1 MARLDATTNKQ
12 GALKFMGRLIEDLAS
27 ATSGGGKNITRENN
41 NDKDAKLDQR
51 YTNRQSV
58 RLSANQEGVF
68 QQFSNL
74 IVAGNLTQA
83 YNLDLQTTQGLIKFG
98 SLSKPSVGANY
109 GNVAEGVFAA
119 ALAARFTGGRTKR
132 DTTAYDVYNILSQIN
147 PSPIPGKKSSKAVI
161 QTSAPNAVGGVGNDT
176 IITEI
181 TLAQVNMEFLR
192 NPSNREALLDYVIA
206 ALTYANRESV
216 RQWVRT
222 IYTNGRR
229 DTVKIIADGVSN
241 ERTTKID
248 VKVSITNKEQGQLK
262 GVNINASVKADDVKQ
277 FGQVSGEDFS
287 SVSRFFTTAIGDGL
301 VGESAAFETES
312 KGPAKMRKIYKAADI
327 IIDNNLNNDV
337 TSKDMALKIGTG
349 ISRFAT
355 QDNAGV
361 VDPSGDTVELIN
373 LSKGEATIY
382 NFQNVAQKLSEYKLK
397 SEYKTSGAN
406 DLPTITIRE
415 SVSNKVV
422 VYFRSR
428 VENKIDK
435 NGVPYLYYRN
445 YIEKGQFLTELIG
458 QSALNNN
465 VTSS

>member
-27 ATSGGGKNITRENN
+27 ATSGGGKNISRENN

-51 YTNRQSV
+51 YSRRQSV

-132 DTTAYDVYNILSQIN
+132 DTTAYDVYNIMSQIN

-161 QTSAPNAVGGVGNDT
+161 QTSAPNAVAGVGNDT

-181 TLAQVNMEFLR
+181 TLAQVNMDFLR
-192 NPSNREALLDYVIA
+192 NPNNREALLDYVIA

-301 VGESAAFETES
+301 VSESAAFETES

-465 VTSS
+465 VTTS

>member
-27 ATSGGGKNITRENN
+27 ATSGGGKNISRENN

-51 YTNRQSV
+51 YSRRQSV

-132 DTTAYDVYNILSQIN
+132 DTTAYDVYNILSQIS

-181 TLAQVNMEFLR
+181 TLAQVNMDFLR
-192 NPSNREALLDYVIA
+192 NPNNREALLDYVIA

-382 NFQNVAQKLSEYKLK
+382 NFQNVAQKLSEFRLK
-397 SEYKTSGAN
+397 SEYKTGGKN
-406 DLPTITIRE
+406 DLPTIVIRE
-415 SVSNKVV
+415 SESNKIVV
-422 VYFRSR
+422 QFRSR
-428 VENKIDK
+428 VENKTDK

>member
-12 GALKFMGRLIEDLAS
+12 GALKFMGRLFEDLAS

-41 NDKDAKLDQR
+41 KDKDEKLDQR
-51 YTNRQSV
+51 YSKKESV
-58 RLSANQEGVF
+58 RLSGNQEGVF
-68 QQFSNL
+68 QQFNNL
-74 IVAGNLTQA
+74 ITAGNLSQA
-83 YNLDLQTTQGLIKFG
+83 YNLDLRTTQGLIKFG

-132 DTTAYDVYNILSQIN
+132 DSTAYDVYSILSRLS
-147 PSPIPGKKSSKAVI
+147 PSPIPGKKSSRAVL
-161 QTSAPNAVGGVGNDT
+161 QTSAPNAVAGVGSDT

-181 TLAQVNMEFLR
+181 TLAKVNMDFLI
-192 NPSNREALLDYVIA
+192 NPNNREALLDYVIA

-229 DTVKIIADGVSN
+229 DTVKIMADGVSN

-287 SVSRFFTTAIGDGL
+287 TVSRFFTTAIGDGL

-312 KGPAKMRKIYKAADI
+312 KGPAKMRKIYKAADT
-327 IIDNNLNNDV
+327 IIDNNLNNDL
-337 TSKDMALKIGTG
+337 TAKDMAFKIGTG
-349 ISRFAT
+349 ISSFAT

-382 NFQNVAQKLSEYKLK
+382 NFQNVAQKLSEFRLK
-397 SEYKTSGAN
+397 SEYKTGGKN
-406 DLPTITIRE
+406 DLPTIVIRE
-415 SVSNKVV
+415 SESNKIVV
-422 VYFRSR
+422 QFRSK

>member
-1 MARLDATTNKQ
+1 MARLDTTTNKQ
-12 GALKFMGRLIEDLAS
+12 GALKFMGRLFEDLAS
-27 ATSGGGKNITRENN
+27 ATSGGKNILRENN
-41 NDKDAKLDQR
+41 IDKDSKLDQR
-51 YTNRQSV
+51 YSKKESV
-58 RLSANQEGVF
+58 RLSGNQEGVF
-68 QQFSNL
+68 QQFNNL
-74 IVAGNLTQA
+74 IVAGNLSQA

-132 DTTAYDVYNILSQIN
+132 DTTAFDVYNILNQIN

-161 QTSAPNAVGGVGNDT
+161 QTSAPNAIAGVGNDT

-192 NPSNREALLDYVIA
+192 NPNNREALLDYVIA
-206 ALTYANRESV
+206 ALAYANRDSV

-229 DTVKIIADGVSN
+229 DTVKIMADGLTN

-262 GVNINASVKADDVKQ
+262 GVNINASVKANDVKQ

-287 SVSRFFTTAIGDGL
+287 TVSRFFTTAIGDGL
-301 VGESAAFETES
+301 VGESGTFEKETQ
-312 KGPAKMRKIYKAADI
+312 GPAKMRKIYKAADV
-327 IIDNNLNNDV
+327 IIDNNLSLDP
-337 TSKDMALKIGTG
+337 KGMATKIGTG

-382 NFQNVAQKLSEYKLK
+382 NFKNVAQKLSEFRLK
-397 SEYKTSGAN
+397 SEYKTGGEN
-406 DLPTITIRE
+406 DLPTIVIRE
-415 SVSNKVV
+415 SESNKVV
-422 VYFRSR
+422 VQFRSR
-428 VENKIDK
+428 VENKVNK

-458 QSALNNN
+458 QSALDNN

>member
-1 MARLDATTNKQ
+1 MARLDTTTNKQ
-12 GALKFMGRLIEDLAS
+12 GALKFMGRLFEDLAS
-27 ATSGGGKNITRENN
+27 ATSGGGKNISRENN
-41 NDKDAKLDQR
+41 IDKDSKLDQR
-51 YTNRQSV
+51 YSKKESV
-58 RLSANQEGVF
+58 RLSGNQEGIF
-68 QQFSNL
+68 QQFNNL
-74 IVAGNLTQA
+74 IVAGNLSQA

-132 DTTAYDVYNILSQIN
+132 DTTAFDVYNILNQIN

-161 QTSAPNAVGGVGNDT
+161 QTSAPNAIAGVGNDT

-192 NPSNREALLDYVIA
+192 NPNNRDALLDYVIA
-206 ALTYANRESV
+206 SLAYANRDSV

-229 DTVKIIADGVSN
+229 DTVKIMADGLTN

-248 VKVSITNKEQGQLK
+248 VKVLITNKEQGQLK
-262 GVNINASVKADDVKQ
+262 GVNINASVKTDDVKQ

-287 SVSRFFTTAIGDGL
+287 SVSRFFTTAIGDGI
-301 VGESAAFETES
+301 VGESASFERETQ
-312 KGPAKMRKIYKAADI
+312 GPAKMRKIYKAADV
-327 IIDNNLNNDV
+327 IIDNNLNLDP
-337 TSKDMALKIGTG
+337 KGMATKIGTG

-355 QDNAGV
+355 QDNVGV
-361 VDPSGDTVELIN
+361 VDPSGDTVQLIN

-382 NFQNVAQKLSEYKLK
+382 NFKNVAQKLSEFRLK
-397 SEYKTSGAN
+397 SEYKTGGKN
-406 DLPTITIRE
+406 DLPTIVIRE
-415 SVSNKVV
+415 SESNKVV
-422 VYFRSR
+422 VQFRSK
-428 VENKIDK
+428 VENKVNK

-458 QSALNNN
+458 QSALDNN

>member
-1 MARLDATTNKQ
+1 MARLDTTTNKQ
-12 GALKFMGRLIEDLAS
+12 GALKFMGRLFEDLAS
-27 ATSGGGKNITRENN
+27 ATSGGGKNISRENN
-41 NDKDAKLDQR
+41 IDKDSKLDQR
-51 YTNRQSV
+51 YSKKESV
-58 RLSANQEGVF
+58 RLSGNQEGIF
-68 QQFSNL
+68 QQFNNL
-74 IVAGNLTQA
+74 IVAGNLSQA

-132 DTTAYDVYNILSQIN
+132 DTTAFDVYNILNQIN

-161 QTSAPNAVGGVGNDT
+161 QTSAPNAIAGVGNDT

-192 NPSNREALLDYVIA
+192 NPNNREALLDYVIA
-206 ALTYANRESV
+206 ALAYANRDSV

-229 DTVKIIADGVSN
+229 DTVKIMADGLTN

-248 VKVSITNKEQGQLK
+248 VKVLITNKEQGQLK
-262 GVNINASVKADDVKQ
+262 GVNINASVKTDDVKQ

-287 SVSRFFTTAIGDGL
+287 SVSRFFTTAIGDGI
-301 VGESAAFETES
+301 VGESASFERETQ
-312 KGPAKMRKIYKAADI
+312 GPAKMRKIYKAADV
-327 IIDNNLNNDV
+327 IIDNNLSLDP
-337 TSKDMALKIGTG
+337 KGMATKIGTG

-361 VDPSGDTVELIN
+361 VDPSGDTIELIN

-382 NFQNVAQKLSEYKLK
+382 NFKNVAQKLSEFRLK
-397 SEYKTSGAN
+397 SEYKTGGKN
-406 DLPTITIRE
+406 DLPTIVIRE
-415 SVSNKVV
+415 SESNKVV
-422 VYFRSR
+422 VQFRSR
-428 VENKIDK
+428 VENKVNK

-458 QSALNNN
+458 QSALDNN

>member
-27 ATSGGGKNITRENN
+27 ATSGGGKNISRENN

-51 YTNRQSV
+51 YSRRQSV

-109 GNVAEGVFAA
+109 GNVAQGVFAA

-132 DTTAYDVYNILSQIN
+132 DTTAYDVYNILSQIS

-181 TLAQVNMEFLR
+181 TLAQVNMDFLR
-192 NPSNREALLDYVIA
+192 NPNNREALLDYVIA

-301 VGESAAFETES
+301 VSESAAFETES

-382 NFQNVAQKLSEYKLK
+382 NFQNVAQKLSEFRLK
-397 SEYKTSGAN
+397 SEYKTGGKN
-406 DLPTITIRE
+406 DLPTIVIRE
-415 SVSNKVV
+415 SESNKIVV
-422 VYFRSR
+422 QFRSR
-428 VENKIDK
+428 VENKTDK

>member
-1 MARLDATTNKQ
+1 MARLDTTTNKQ
-12 GALKFMGRLIEDLAS
+12 GALKFMGRLFEDLAS
-27 ATSGGGKNITRENN
+27 ATSGGGKNISRENN
-41 NDKDAKLDQR
+41 IDKDSKLDQR
-51 YTNRQSV
+51 YSKKESV
-58 RLSANQEGVF
+58 RLSGNQEGIF
-68 QQFSNL
+68 QQFNNL
-74 IVAGNLTQA
+74 IVAGNLSQA

-132 DTTAYDVYNILSQIN
+132 DTTAFDVYNILNQIN

-161 QTSAPNAVGGVGNDT
+161 QTSAPNAIAGVGNDT

-192 NPSNREALLDYVIA
+192 NPNNRDALLDYVIA
-206 ALTYANRESV
+206 SLAYANRDSV

-229 DTVKIIADGVSN
+229 DTVKIMADGLTN

-262 GVNINASVKADDVKQ
+262 GVNINASVKTDDVKQ

-287 SVSRFFTTAIGDGL
+287 SVSRFFTTAIGDGI
-301 VGESAAFETES
+301 VGESASFERETQ
-312 KGPAKMRKIYKAADI
+312 GPAKMRKIYKAADV
-327 IIDNNLNNDV
+327 IIDNNLNLDP
-337 TSKDMALKIGTG
+337 KGMATKIGTG

-355 QDNAGV
+355 QDNVGV
-361 VDPSGDTVELIN
+361 VDPSGDTVQLIN

-382 NFQNVAQKLSEYKLK
+382 NFKNVAQKLSEFRLK
-397 SEYKTSGAN
+397 SEYKTGGKN
-406 DLPTITIRE
+406 DLPTIVIRE
-415 SVSNKVV
+415 SESNKVV
-422 VYFRSR
+422 VQFRSK
-428 VENKIDK
+428 VENKVNK

-458 QSALNNN
+458 QSALDNN

>member
-1 MARLDATTNKQ
+1 MARLDTTTNKQ
-12 GALKFMGRLIEDLAS
+12 GALKFMGRLFEDLAS
-27 ATSGGGKNITRENN
+27 ATSGGGKNISRENN
-41 NDKDAKLDQR
+41 IDKDSKLDQR
-51 YTNRQSV
+51 YSKKESV
-58 RLSANQEGVF
+58 RLSGNQEGIF
-68 QQFSNL
+68 QQFNNL
-74 IVAGNLTQA
+74 IVAGNLSQA

-132 DTTAYDVYNILSQIN
+132 DTTAFDVYNILNQIN

-161 QTSAPNAVGGVGNDT
+161 QTSAPNAIAGVGNDT

-192 NPSNREALLDYVIA
+192 NSNNRDALLDYVIA
-206 ALTYANRESV
+206 SLAYANRDSV

-229 DTVKIIADGVSN
+229 DTVKIMADGLTN

-248 VKVSITNKEQGQLK
+248 VKVLITNKEQGQLK
-262 GVNINASVKADDVKQ
+262 GVNINASVKTDDVKQ

-287 SVSRFFTTAIGDGL
+287 SVSRFFTTAIGDGI
-301 VGESAAFETES
+301 VGESASFERETQ
-312 KGPAKMRKIYKAADI
+312 GPAKMRKIYKAADV
-327 IIDNNLNNDV
+327 IIDNNLSLDP
-337 TSKDMALKIGTG
+337 KGMATKIGTG

-361 VDPSGDTVELIN
+361 VDPSGDTIELIN

-382 NFQNVAQKLSEYKLK
+382 NFKNVAQKLSEFRLK
-397 SEYKTSGAN
+397 SEYKTGGKN
-406 DLPTITIRE
+406 DLPTIVIRE
-415 SVSNKVV
+415 SESNKVV
-422 VYFRSR
+422 VQFRSK
-428 VENKIDK
+428 VENKVNK

-458 QSALNNN
+458 QSALDNN

>member
-1 MARLDATTNKQ
+1 MARLDTTTNKQ
-12 GALKFMGRLIEDLAS
+12 GALKFMGRLFEDLAS
-27 ATSGGGKNITRENN
+27 ATSGGGKNISRENN
-41 NDKDAKLDQR
+41 IDKDSKLDQR
-51 YTNRQSV
+51 YSKKESV
-58 RLSANQEGVF
+58 RLSGNQEGIF
-68 QQFSNL
+68 QQFNNL
-74 IVAGNLTQA
+74 IVAGNLSQA

-132 DTTAYDVYNILSQIN
+132 DTTAFDVYNILNQIN

-161 QTSAPNAVGGVGNDT
+161 QTSAPNAIAGVGNDT

-192 NPSNREALLDYVIA
+192 NPNNREALLDYVIA
-206 ALTYANRESV
+206 ALAYANRDSV

-229 DTVKIIADGVSN
+229 DTVKIMADGLTN

-287 SVSRFFTTAIGDGL
+287 SVSRFFTTAIGDGI
-301 VGESAAFETES
+301 VGESASFERETQ
-312 KGPAKMRKIYKAADI
+312 GPAKMRKIYKAADV
-327 IIDNNLNNDV
+327 IIDNNLSLDP
-337 TSKDMALKIGTG
+337 KGMATKIGTG

-361 VDPSGDTVELIN
+361 VDPSGDTIELIN

-382 NFQNVAQKLSEYKLK
+382 NFKNVAQKLSEFRLK
-397 SEYKTSGAN
+397 SEYKTGGKN
-406 DLPTITIRE
+406 DLPTIVIRE
-415 SVSNKVV
+415 SESNKVV
-422 VYFRSR
+422 VQFRSR
-428 VENKIDK
+428 VENKVNK

-458 QSALNNN
+458 QSALDNN

>member
-27 ATSGGGKNITRENN
+27 ATSGGGKNISRENN

-51 YTNRQSV
+51 YSRRQSV

-132 DTTAYDVYNILSQIN
+132 DTTAYDVYNIISQIS

-161 QTSAPNAVGGVGNDT
+161 QTSAPNAVAGVGNDT

-229 DTVKIIADGVSN
+229 DTVKIMADGLTN

-301 VGESAAFETES
+301 VSESAAFETES

-382 NFQNVAQKLSEYKLK
+382 NFQNVAQKLSEYKLI

-415 SVSNKVV
+415 SESNKVV
-422 VYFRSR
+422 VYFRSK

>member
-27 ATSGGGKNITRENN
+27 ATSGGGKNISRENN

-51 YTNRQSV
+51 YSRKQSV

-132 DTTAYDVYNILSQIN
+132 DSTAYDVYSILSMLS
-147 PSPIPGKKSSKAVI
+147 PSPIPGKKSSRAVL
-161 QTSAPNAVGGVGNDT
+161 QTSAPNAVAGVGSDT

-181 TLAQVNMEFLR
+181 TLAKVNMDFLI
-192 NPSNREALLDYVIA
+192 NPNNREALLDYVIA

-229 DTVKIIADGVSN
+229 DTVKIMADGVSN

-287 SVSRFFTTAIGDGL
+287 TVSRFFTTAIGDGL

-415 SVSNKVV
+415 SESNKVV

>member
-1 MARLDATTNKQ
+1 MARLDTTTNKQ
-12 GALKFMGRLIEDLAS
+12 GALKFMGRLFEDLAS
-27 ATSGGGKNITRENN
+27 ATSGGGKNISRENN
-41 NDKDAKLDQR
+41 IDKDSKLDQR
-51 YTNRQSV
+51 YSKKESV
-58 RLSANQEGVF
+58 RLSGNQEGIF
-68 QQFSNL
+68 QQFNNL
-74 IVAGNLTQA
+74 IVAGNLSQA

-132 DTTAYDVYNILSQIN
+132 DTTAFDVYNILNQIN

-161 QTSAPNAVGGVGNDT
+161 QTSAPNAIAGVGNDT

-192 NPSNREALLDYVIA
+192 NPNNRDALLDYVIA
-206 ALTYANRESV
+206 SLAYANRDSV

-229 DTVKIIADGVSN
+229 DTVKIMADGLTN

-287 SVSRFFTTAIGDGL
+287 SVSRFFTTAIGDGI
-301 VGESAAFETES
+301 VGESASFERETQ
-312 KGPAKMRKIYKAADI
+312 GPAKMRKIYKAADV
-327 IIDNNLNNDV
+327 IIDNNLNLDP
-337 TSKDMALKIGTG
+337 KGMATKIGTG

-355 QDNAGV
+355 QDNVGV
-361 VDPSGDTVELIN
+361 VDPSGDTVQLIN

-382 NFQNVAQKLSEYKLK
+382 NFKNVAQKLSEFRLK
-397 SEYKTSGAN
+397 SEYKTGGKN
-406 DLPTITIRE
+406 DLPTIVIRE
-415 SVSNKVV
+415 SESNKVV
-422 VYFRSR
+422 VQFRSK
-428 VENKIDK
+428 VENKVNK

-458 QSALNNN
+458 QSALDNN

>member
-1 MARLDATTNKQ
+1 M
-12 GALKFMGRLIEDLAS
+12 S
-27 ATSGGGKNITRENN
+27 
-41 NDKDAKLDQR
+41 
-51 YTNRQSV
+51 
-58 RLSANQEGVF
+58 RLS
-68 QQFSNL
+68 
-74 IVAGNLTQA
+74 
-83 YNLDLQTTQGLIKFG
+83 
-98 SLSKPSVGANY
+98 
-109 GNVAEGVFAA
+109 
-119 ALAARFTGGRTKR
+119 
-132 DTTAYDVYNILSQIN
+132 
-147 PSPIPGKKSSKAVI
+147 PSPIPGKKSSRAVL
-161 QTSAPNAVGGVGNDT
+161 QTSAPNAVAGVGSDT

-181 TLAQVNMEFLR
+181 TLAKVNMDFLI
-192 NPSNREALLDYVIA
+192 NPNNREALLDYVIA

-216 RQWVRT
+216 RKWVKT

-229 DTVKIIADGVSN
+229 DTVKIMADGVSN
-241 ERTTKID
+241 ERTSKID

-262 GVNINASVKADDVKQ
+262 GVNINASIKADDVKQ

-287 SVSRFFTTAIGDGL
+287 TVSRFFTTAIGDGL
-301 VGESAAFETES
+301 VGESGAFETES

-337 TSKDMALKIGTG
+337 TSKDMALKIGMG

-415 SVSNKVV
+415 SESNKVV
-422 VYFRSR
+422 VYFRSK

>member
-1 MARLDATTNKQ
+1 MARLDTTTNKQ
-12 GALKFMGRLIEDLAS
+12 GALKFMGRLFEDLAS
-27 ATSGGGKNITRENN
+27 ATSSGGKNISRENN
-41 NDKDAKLDQR
+41 IDKDSKLDQR
-51 YTNRQSV
+51 YSKKESV
-58 RLSANQEGVF
+58 RLSGNQEGIF
-68 QQFSNL
+68 QQFNNL
-74 IVAGNLTQA
+74 IVAGNLSQA

-132 DTTAYDVYNILSQIN
+132 DTTAFDVYNILNQIN

-161 QTSAPNAVGGVGNDT
+161 QTSAPNAIAGVGNDT

-192 NPSNREALLDYVIA
+192 NPNNRDALLDYIIA
-206 ALTYANRESV
+206 ALAYANRDSV

-229 DTVKIIADGVSN
+229 DTVKIMADGLTN

-287 SVSRFFTTAIGDGL
+287 TVSRFFTTAIGDGL
-301 VGESAAFETES
+301 VGESGAFEKETQ
-312 KGPAKMRKIYKAADI
+312 GPAKMRKIYKAADV
-327 IIDNNLNNDV
+327 IIDSNLSLDP
-337 TSKDMALKIGTG
+337 KGMAIKIGTG

-382 NFQNVAQKLSEYKLK
+382 NFKNVAQKLSEFRLK
-397 SEYKTSGAN
+397 SEYKTGGKN
-406 DLPTITIRE
+406 DLPTIVIRE
-415 SVSNKVV
+415 SESNKVV
-422 VYFRSR
+422 VQFRSK
-428 VENKIDK
+428 VENKVNK

-458 QSALNNN
+458 QSALDNN

>member
-1 MARLDATTNKQ
+1 MARLDTTTNKQ
-12 GALKFMGRLIEDLAS
+12 GALKFMGRLFEDLAS
-27 ATSGGGKNITRENN
+27 ATSGVKNISRENN
-41 NDKDAKLDQR
+41 IDKDSKLDQR
-51 YTNRQSV
+51 YSKKESV
-58 RLSANQEGVF
+58 RLSGNQEGVF
-68 QQFSNL
+68 QQFNNL
-74 IVAGNLTQA
+74 IVAGNLSQA

-132 DTTAYDVYNILSQIN
+132 DTTAFDVYNILNQIN

-161 QTSAPNAVGGVGNDT
+161 QTSAPNAISGVGNDT

-192 NPSNREALLDYVIA
+192 NPNNREALLDYIIA
-206 ALTYANRESV
+206 ALAYANRDSV

-229 DTVKIIADGVSN
+229 DTVKIMADGLTN

-262 GVNINASVKADDVKQ
+262 GVNINASVKANDVKQ
-277 FGQVSGEDFS
+277 FGQVSGESFN
-287 SVSRFFTTAIGDGL
+287 SVSRFFTTAIGDGML
-301 VGESAAFETES
+301 SESSTFEAEP
-312 KGPAKMRKIYKAADI
+312 KIPAKMRKIYKAADV
-327 IIDNNLNNDV
+327 IIDNNLSLDP
-337 TSKDMALKIGTG
+337 KGMATKIGTG

-382 NFQNVAQKLSEYKLK
+382 NFKNVAQKLSEFRLK
-397 SEYKTSGAN
+397 SEYKTGGDN
-406 DLPTITIRE
+406 DLPTIVIRE
-415 SVSNKVV
+415 SESNKVV
-422 VYFRSR
+422 VQFRSR
-428 VENKIDK
+428 VENKVNK

-458 QSALNNN
+458 QSALDNN

>member
-1 MARLDATTNKQ
+1 MARLDTTTNKQ
-12 GALKFMGRLIEDLAS
+12 GALKFMGRLFEDLAS
-27 ATSGGGKNITRENN
+27 ATSGGGKNISRENN
-41 NDKDAKLDQR
+41 IDKDSKLDQR
-51 YTNRQSV
+51 YSKKESV
-58 RLSANQEGVF
+58 RLSGNQEGIF
-68 QQFSNL
+68 QQFNNL
-74 IVAGNLTQA
+74 IVAGNLSQA

-132 DTTAYDVYNILSQIN
+132 DTTAFDVYNILNQIN

-161 QTSAPNAVGGVGNDT
+161 QTSAPNAIAGVGNDT

-192 NPSNREALLDYVIA
+192 NPNNRDALLDYIIA
-206 ALTYANRESV
+206 ALAYANRDSV

-229 DTVKIIADGVSN
+229 DTVKIMADGLTN

-248 VKVSITNKEQGQLK
+248 VKVLITNKEQGQLK
-262 GVNINASVKADDVKQ
+262 GVNINASVKTDDVKQ

-287 SVSRFFTTAIGDGL
+287 SVSRFFTTAIGDGI
-301 VGESAAFETES
+301 VGESASFERETQ
-312 KGPAKMRKIYKAADI
+312 GPAKMRKIYKAADV
-327 IIDNNLNNDV
+327 IIDNNLNLDP
-337 TSKDMALKIGTG
+337 KGMATKIGTG

-355 QDNAGV
+355 QDNVGV
-361 VDPSGDTVELIN
+361 VDPSGDTVQLIN

-382 NFQNVAQKLSEYKLK
+382 NFKNVAQKLSEFRLK
-397 SEYKTSGAN
+397 SEYKTGGKN
-406 DLPTITIRE
+406 DLPTIVIRE
-415 SVSNKVV
+415 SESNKVV
-422 VYFRSR
+422 VQFRSK
-428 VENKIDK
+428 VENKVNK

-458 QSALNNN
+458 QSALDNN

>member
-12 GALKFMGRLIEDLAS
+12 GALKFMGRLFEDLAS

-41 NDKDAKLDQR
+41 KDKDEKLDQR
-51 YTNRQSV
+51 YSKKESV
-58 RLSANQEGVF
+58 RLSGNQEGVF
-68 QQFSNL
+68 QQFNNL

-132 DTTAYDVYNILSQIN
+132 DTTAYDVYNILSQIS

-181 TLAQVNMEFLR
+181 TLAQVNMDFLR
-192 NPSNREALLDYVIA
+192 NPNNREALLDYVIA

-229 DTVKIIADGVSN
+229 DTVKIMADGLTN

-312 KGPAKMRKIYKAADI
+312 KGPAKMRKIYKAADT
-327 IIDNNLNNDV
+327 IIDNNLNNDL
-337 TSKDMALKIGTG
+337 TAKDMAFKIGTG
-349 ISRFAT
+349 ISSFAT

-382 NFQNVAQKLSEYKLK
+382 NFQNVAQKLSEFRLK
-397 SEYKTSGAN
+397 SEYKTGGKN
-406 DLPTITIRE
+406 DLPTIVIRE
-415 SVSNKVV
+415 SESNKIVV
-422 VYFRSR
+422 QFRSK
-428 VENKIDK
+428 VENKTDK

>member
-1 MARLDATTNKQ
+1 MARLDTTTNKQ
-12 GALKFMGRLIEDLAS
+12 GALKFMGRLFEDLAS
-27 ATSGGGKNITRENN
+27 ATSGGKNILRENN
-41 NDKDAKLDQR
+41 IDKDSKLDQR
-51 YTNRQSV
+51 YSKKESV
-58 RLSANQEGVF
+58 RLSGNQEGVF
-68 QQFSNL
+68 QQFNNL
-74 IVAGNLTQA
+74 IVAGNLSQA

-132 DTTAYDVYNILSQIN
+132 DTTAFDVYNILNQIN

-161 QTSAPNAVGGVGNDT
+161 QTSAPNAIAGVGNDT

-192 NPSNREALLDYVIA
+192 NPNNREALLDYVIA
-206 ALTYANRESV
+206 ALAYANRDSV

-229 DTVKIIADGVSN
+229 DTVKIMADGLTN

-262 GVNINASVKADDVKQ
+262 GVNINASVKANDVKQ

-287 SVSRFFTTAIGDGL
+287 TVSRFFTTAIGDGL
-301 VGESAAFETES
+301 VGESGAFEKETQ
-312 KGPAKMRKIYKAADI
+312 GPAKMRKIYKAADV
-327 IIDNNLNNDV
+327 IIDNNLSLDP
-337 TSKDMALKIGTG
+337 KGMATKIGTG

-382 NFQNVAQKLSEYKLK
+382 NFKNVAQKLSEFRLK
-397 SEYKTSGAN
+397 SEYKTGGDN
-406 DLPTITIRE
+406 DLPTIVIRE
-415 SVSNKVV
+415 SESNKVV
-422 VYFRSR
+422 VQFRSR
-428 VENKIDK
+428 VENKVNK

-458 QSALNNN
+458 QSALDNN

>member
-1 MARLDATTNKQ
+1 MARLDTTTNKQ
-12 GALKFMGRLIEDLAS
+12 GALKFMGRLFEDLAS
-27 ATSGGGKNITRENN
+27 ATSGGGKNISRENN
-41 NDKDAKLDQR
+41 IDKDSKLDQR
-51 YTNRQSV
+51 YSKKESV
-58 RLSANQEGVF
+58 RLSGNQEGIF
-68 QQFSNL
+68 QQFNNL
-74 IVAGNLTQA
+74 IVAGNLSQA

-132 DTTAYDVYNILSQIN
+132 DTTAFDVYNILNQIN

-161 QTSAPNAVGGVGNDT
+161 QTSAPNAIAGVGNDT

-192 NPSNREALLDYVIA
+192 NPNNRDALLDYVIA
-206 ALTYANRESV
+206 SLAYANRDSV

-229 DTVKIIADGVSN
+229 DTVKIMADGLTN

-248 VKVSITNKEQGQLK
+248 VKVLITNKEQGQLK
-262 GVNINASVKADDVKQ
+262 GVNINASVKTDDVKQ

-287 SVSRFFTTAIGDGL
+287 SVSRFFTTAIGDGI
-301 VGESAAFETES
+301 VGESASFERETQ
-312 KGPAKMRKIYKAADI
+312 GPAKMRKIYKAADV
-327 IIDNNLNNDV
+327 IIDNNLNLDP
-337 TSKDMALKIGTG
+337 KGMATKIGTG

-355 QDNAGV
+355 QDNVGV
-361 VDPSGDTVELIN
+361 VDPSGDTVQLIN

-382 NFQNVAQKLSEYKLK
+382 NFKNVAQKLSEFRLK
-397 SEYKTSGAN
+397 SEYKTGGKN
-406 DLPTITIRE
+406 DLPTIVIRE
-415 SVSNKVV
+415 SESNKVV
-422 VYFRSR
+422 VQFRSR
-428 VENKIDK
+428 VENKVNK

-458 QSALNNN
+458 QSALDNN

>member
-1 MARLDATTNKQ
+1 MYK
-12 GALKFMGRLIEDLAS
+12 
-27 ATSGGGKNITRENN
+27 
-41 NDKDAKLDQR
+41 
-51 YTNRQSV
+51 RQ
-58 RLSANQEGVF
+58 
-68 QQFSNL
+68 
-74 IVAGNLTQA
+74 
-83 YNLDLQTTQGLIKFG
+83 
-98 SLSKPSVGANY
+98 NY

-132 DTTAYDVYNILSQIN
+132 DSTAYDVYSILSRLS
-147 PSPIPGKKSSKAVI
+147 PSPIPGKKSSRAVL
-161 QTSAPNAVGGVGNDT
+161 QTSAPNAVAGVGSDT

-181 TLAQVNMEFLR
+181 TLAKVNMDFLI
-192 NPSNREALLDYVIA
+192 NPNNREALLDYVIA

-229 DTVKIIADGVSN
+229 DTVKIMADGVSN
-241 ERTTKID
+241 ERTSKID

-262 GVNINASVKADDVKQ
+262 GVNINASIKADDVKQ

-287 SVSRFFTTAIGDGL
+287 TVSRYFTTAIGDGL
-301 VGESAAFETES
+301 VGESGAFETES
-312 KGPAKMRKIYKAADI
+312 KGPAKMRKIYKAADT
-327 IIDNNLNNDV
+327 IIDNNLNNDL
-337 TSKDMALKIGTG
+337 TAKDMAFKIGTG
-349 ISRFAT
+349 ISSFAT

-382 NFQNVAQKLSEYKLK
+382 NFQNVAQKLSEFRLK
-397 SEYKTSGAN
+397 SEYKTGGKN
-406 DLPTITIRE
+406 DLPTIVIRE
-415 SVSNKVV
+415 SESNKIVV
-422 VYFRSR
+422 QFRSK
-428 VENKIDK
+428 VENKTDK

>member
-1 MARLDATTNKQ
+1 MARLDTTTNKQ
-12 GALKFMGRLIEDLAS
+12 GALKFMGRLFEDLAS
-27 ATSGGGKNITRENN
+27 ATSGGGKNISRENN
-41 NDKDAKLDQR
+41 IDKDSKLDQR
-51 YTNRQSV
+51 YSKKESV
-58 RLSANQEGVF
+58 RLSGNQEGIF
-68 QQFSNL
+68 QQFNNL
-74 IVAGNLTQA
+74 IVAGNLSQA

-132 DTTAYDVYNILSQIN
+132 DTTAFDVYNILNQIN

-161 QTSAPNAVGGVGNDT
+161 QTSAPNAIAGVGNDT

-192 NPSNREALLDYVIA
+192 NPNNRDALLDYVIA
-206 ALTYANRESV
+206 SLAYANRDSV

-229 DTVKIIADGVSN
+229 DTVKIMADGLTN

-248 VKVSITNKEQGQLK
+248 VKVLITNKEQGQLK
-262 GVNINASVKADDVKQ
+262 GVNINASVKTDDVKQ

-287 SVSRFFTTAIGDGL
+287 SVSRFFTTAIGDGI
-301 VGESAAFETES
+301 VGESASFERETQ
-312 KGPAKMRKIYKAADI
+312 GPAKMRKIYKAADV
-327 IIDNNLNNDV
+327 IIDNNLSLDP
-337 TSKDMALKIGTG
+337 KGMATKIGTG

-382 NFQNVAQKLSEYKLK
+382 NFKNVAQKLSEFRLK
-397 SEYKTSGAN
+397 SEYKTGGDN
-406 DLPTITIRE
+406 DLPTIVIRE
-415 SVSNKVV
+415 SESNKVV
-422 VYFRSR
+422 VQFRSK
-428 VENKIDK
+428 VENKVNK

-458 QSALNNN
+458 QSALDNN

>member
-1 MARLDATTNKQ
+1 MARLDTTTNKQ
-12 GALKFMGRLIEDLAS
+12 GALKFMGRLFEDLAS
-27 ATSGGGKNITRENN
+27 ATSGGGKNISRENN
-41 NDKDAKLDQR
+41 IDKDSKLDQR
-51 YTNRQSV
+51 YSKKESV
-58 RLSANQEGVF
+58 RLSGNQEGIF
-68 QQFSNL
+68 QQFNNL
-74 IVAGNLTQA
+74 IVAGNLSQA

-132 DTTAYDVYNILSQIN
+132 DTTAFDVYNILNQIN

-161 QTSAPNAVGGVGNDT
+161 QTSAPNAIAGVGNDT

-192 NPSNREALLDYVIA
+192 NPNNRDALLDYVIA
-206 ALTYANRESV
+206 SLAYANRDSV

-229 DTVKIIADGVSN
+229 DTVKIMADGLTN

-248 VKVSITNKEQGQLK
+248 VKVLITNKEQGQLK

-287 SVSRFFTTAIGDGL
+287 SVSRFFTTAIGDGI
-301 VGESAAFETES
+301 VGESASFERETQ
-312 KGPAKMRKIYKAADI
+312 GPAKMRKIYKAADV
-327 IIDNNLNNDV
+327 IIDNNLNLDP
-337 TSKDMALKIGTG
+337 KGMATKIGTG

-355 QDNAGV
+355 QDNVGV
-361 VDPSGDTVELIN
+361 VDPSGDTVQLIN

-382 NFQNVAQKLSEYKLK
+382 NFKNVAQKLSEFRLK
-397 SEYKTSGAN
+397 SEYKTGGKN
-406 DLPTITIRE
+406 DLPTIVIRE
-415 SVSNKVV
+415 SESNKVV
-422 VYFRSR
+422 VQFRSR
-428 VENKIDK
+428 VENKVNK

-458 QSALNNN
+458 QSALDNN

>member
-1 MARLDATTNKQ
+1 MARLDTTTNKQ
-12 GALKFMGRLIEDLAS
+12 GALKFMGRLFEDLAS
-27 ATSGGGKNITRENN
+27 ATSGGKNILRENN
-41 NDKDAKLDQR
+41 IDKDSKLDQR
-51 YTNRQSV
+51 YSKKESV
-58 RLSANQEGVF
+58 RLSGNQEGIF
-68 QQFSNL
+68 QQFNNL
-74 IVAGNLTQA
+74 IVAGNLSQA

-132 DTTAYDVYNILSQIN
+132 DTTAFDVYNILNQIN

-161 QTSAPNAVGGVGNDT
+161 QTSAPNAIAGVGNDT

-192 NPSNREALLDYVIA
+192 NPNNREALLDYVIA
-206 ALTYANRESV
+206 ALAYANRDSV

-229 DTVKIIADGVSN
+229 DTVKIMADGLTN

-287 SVSRFFTTAIGDGL
+287 TVSRFFTTAIGDGL
-301 VGESAAFETES
+301 VGESGAFEKETQ
-312 KGPAKMRKIYKAADI
+312 GPAKMRKIYKAADV
-327 IIDNNLNNDV
+327 IIDNNLSLDP
-337 TSKDMALKIGTG
+337 KGMATKIGTG

-382 NFQNVAQKLSEYKLK
+382 NFKNVAQKLSEFRLK
-397 SEYKTSGAN
+397 SEYKTGGEN
-406 DLPTITIRE
+406 DLPTIVIRE
-415 SVSNKVV
+415 SESNKVV
-422 VYFRSR
+422 VQFRSR
-428 VENKIDK
+428 VENKVNK

-458 QSALNNN
+458 QSALDNN

>member
-1 MARLDATTNKQ
+1 MARLDTTTNKQ
-12 GALKFMGRLIEDLAS
+12 GALKFMGRLFEDLAS
-27 ATSGGGKNITRENN
+27 ATSGGGKNISRENN
-41 NDKDAKLDQR
+41 IDKDSKLDQR
-51 YTNRQSV
+51 YSKKESV
-58 RLSANQEGVF
+58 RLSGNQEGIF
-68 QQFSNL
+68 QQFNNL
-74 IVAGNLTQA
+74 IVAGNLSQA

-132 DTTAYDVYNILSQIN
+132 DTTAFDVYNILNQIN

-161 QTSAPNAVGGVGNDT
+161 QTSAPNAIAGVGNDT

-192 NPSNREALLDYVIA
+192 NPNNRDALLDYVIA
-206 ALTYANRESV
+206 SLAYANRDSV

-229 DTVKIIADGVSN
+229 DTVKIMADGLTN

-248 VKVSITNKEQGQLK
+248 VKVLITNKEQGQLK

-287 SVSRFFTTAIGDGL
+287 SVSRFFTTAIGDGI
-301 VGESAAFETES
+301 VGESASFERETQ
-312 KGPAKMRKIYKAADI
+312 GPAKMRKIYKAADV
-327 IIDNNLNNDV
+327 IIDNNLSLDP
-337 TSKDMALKIGTG
+337 KGMATKIGTG

-355 QDNAGV
+355 QDNVGV
-361 VDPSGDTVELIN
+361 VDPSGDTVQLIN

-382 NFQNVAQKLSEYKLK
+382 NFKNVAQKLSEFRLK
-397 SEYKTSGAN
+397 SEYKTGGKN
-406 DLPTITIRE
+406 DLPTIVIRE
-415 SVSNKVV
+415 SESNKVV
-422 VYFRSR
+422 VQFRSK
-428 VENKIDK
+428 VENKVNK

-458 QSALNNN
+458 QSALDNN

>member
-27 ATSGGGKNITRENN
+27 ATSGGGKNISRENN

-51 YTNRQSV
+51 YSRRQSV

-132 DTTAYDVYNILSQIN
+132 DTTAYDVYNIISQIS

-161 QTSAPNAVGGVGNDT
+161 QTSAPNAVAGVGNDT

-181 TLAQVNMEFLR
+181 TLAQVNMDFLR
-192 NPSNREALLDYVIA
+192 NPNNREALLDYVIA

-229 DTVKIIADGVSN
+229 DTVKIMADGLTN

-301 VGESAAFETES
+301 VSESAAFETES

-327 IIDNNLNNDV
+327 MIDNNLNNDV

-415 SVSNKVV
+415 SESNKVV
-422 VYFRSR
+422 VYFRSK

-465 VTSS
+465 VTTS

>member
-1 MARLDATTNKQ
+1 M
-12 GALKFMGRLIEDLAS
+12 
-27 ATSGGGKNITRENN
+27 
-41 NDKDAKLDQR
+41 
-51 YTNRQSV
+51 
-58 RLSANQEGVF
+58 
-68 QQFSNL
+68 
-74 IVAGNLTQA
+74 
-83 YNLDLQTTQGLIKFG
+83 
-98 SLSKPSVGANY
+98 GANY

-132 DTTAYDVYNILSQIN
+132 DTTAYDVYNILSQIS

-181 TLAQVNMEFLR
+181 TLAQVNMDFLR
-192 NPSNREALLDYVIA
+192 NPNNREALLDYVIA

-415 SVSNKVV
+415 SESNKVV
-422 VYFRSR
+422 VYFRSK

-465 VTSS
+465 VTTS

>member
-1 MARLDATTNKQ
+1 MARLDTTTNKQ
-12 GALKFMGRLIEDLAS
+12 GALKFMGRLFEDLAS
-27 ATSGGGKNITRENN
+27 ATSGGGKNISRENN
-41 NDKDAKLDQR
+41 IDKDSKLDQR
-51 YTNRQSV
+51 YSKKESV
-58 RLSANQEGVF
+58 RLSGNQEGIF
-68 QQFSNL
+68 QQFNNL
-74 IVAGNLTQA
+74 IVAGNLSQA

-132 DTTAYDVYNILSQIN
+132 DTTAFDVYNILNQIN

-161 QTSAPNAVGGVGNDT
+161 QTSAPNAIAGVGNDT

-192 NPSNREALLDYVIA
+192 NPNNRDALLDYVIA
-206 ALTYANRESV
+206 SLAYANRDSV

-229 DTVKIIADGVSN
+229 DTVKIMADGLTN

-262 GVNINASVKADDVKQ
+262 GVNINASVKTDDVKQ

-287 SVSRFFTTAIGDGL
+287 SVSRFFTTAIGDGI
-301 VGESAAFETES
+301 VGESASFERETQ
-312 KGPAKMRKIYKAADI
+312 GPAKMRKIYKAADV
-327 IIDNNLNNDV
+327 IIDNNLSLDP
-337 TSKDMALKIGTG
+337 KGMATKIGTG

-382 NFQNVAQKLSEYKLK
+382 NFKNVAQKLSEFRLK
-397 SEYKTSGAN
+397 SEYKTGGKN
-406 DLPTITIRE
+406 DLPTIVIRE
-415 SVSNKVV
+415 SESNKVV
-422 VYFRSR
+422 VQFRSR
-428 VENKIDK
+428 VENKVNK

-458 QSALNNN
+458 QSALDNN

>member
-1 MARLDATTNKQ
+1 MARLDTTTNKQ
-12 GALKFMGRLIEDLAS
+12 GALKFMGRLFEDLAS
-27 ATSGGGKNITRENN
+27 ATSGGGKNISRENN
-41 NDKDAKLDQR
+41 IDKDSKLDQR
-51 YTNRQSV
+51 YSKKESV
-58 RLSANQEGVF
+58 RLSGNQEGIF
-68 QQFSNL
+68 QQFNNL
-74 IVAGNLTQA
+74 IVAGNLSQA

-132 DTTAYDVYNILSQIN
+132 DTTAFDVYNILNQIN

-161 QTSAPNAVGGVGNDT
+161 QTSAPNAIAGVGNDT

-192 NPSNREALLDYVIA
+192 NPNNRDALLDYVIA
-206 ALTYANRESV
+206 SLAYANRDSV

-229 DTVKIIADGVSN
+229 DTVKIMADGLTN

-262 GVNINASVKADDVKQ
+262 GVNINASVKTDDVKQ

-287 SVSRFFTTAIGDGL
+287 SVSRFFTTAIGDGI
-301 VGESAAFETES
+301 VGESASFERETQ
-312 KGPAKMRKIYKAADI
+312 GPAKMRKIYKAADV
-327 IIDNNLNNDV
+327 IIDNNLSLDP
-337 TSKDMALKIGTG
+337 KGMATKIGTG

-382 NFQNVAQKLSEYKLK
+382 NFKNVAQKLSEFRLK
-397 SEYKTSGAN
+397 SEYKTGGKN
-406 DLPTITIRE
+406 DLPTIVIRE
-415 SVSNKVV
+415 SESNKVV
-422 VYFRSR
+422 VQFRSK
-428 VENKIDK
+428 VENKVNK

-458 QSALNNN
+458 QSALDNN

>member
-1 MARLDATTNKQ
+1 
-12 GALKFMGRLIEDLAS
+12 
-27 ATSGGGKNITRENN
+27 
-41 NDKDAKLDQR
+41 
-51 YTNRQSV
+51 
-58 RLSANQEGVF
+58 LSANQEGVF

-132 DTTAYDVYNILSQIN
+132 DTTAYDVYNILSQIS

-445 YIEKGQFLTELIG
+445 YIQKGPFLKELIG
-458 QSALNNN
+458 RSANENP

>member
-1 MARLDATTNKQ
+1 MARLDTTTNKQ
-12 GALKFMGRLIEDLAS
+12 GALKFMGRLFEDLAS
-27 ATSGGGKNITRENN
+27 ATSGGGKNISRENN
-41 NDKDAKLDQR
+41 IDKDSKLDQR
-51 YTNRQSV
+51 YSKKESV
-58 RLSANQEGVF
+58 RLSGNQEGIF
-68 QQFSNL
+68 QQFNNL
-74 IVAGNLTQA
+74 IVAGNLSQA

-132 DTTAYDVYNILSQIN
+132 DTTAFDVYNILNQIN

-161 QTSAPNAVGGVGNDT
+161 QTSAPNAIAGVGNDT

-192 NPSNREALLDYVIA
+192 NPNNRDALLDYVIA
-206 ALTYANRESV
+206 SLAYANRDSV

-229 DTVKIIADGVSN
+229 DTVKIMADGLTN

-287 SVSRFFTTAIGDGL
+287 SVSRFFTTAIGDGI
-301 VGESAAFETES
+301 VGESASFERETQ
-312 KGPAKMRKIYKAADI
+312 GPAKMRKIYKAADV
-327 IIDNNLNNDV
+327 IIDNNLSLDP
-337 TSKDMALKIGTG
+337 KGMATKIGTG

-361 VDPSGDTVELIN
+361 VDPSGDTIELIN

-382 NFQNVAQKLSEYKLK
+382 NFKNVAQKLSEFRLK
-397 SEYKTSGAN
+397 SEYKTGGKN
-406 DLPTITIRE
+406 DLPTIVIRE
-415 SVSNKVV
+415 SESNKVV
-422 VYFRSR
+422 VQFRSR
-428 VENKIDK
+428 VENKVNK

-458 QSALNNN
+458 QSALDNN

>member
-1 MARLDATTNKQ
+1 MARLDTTTNKQ
-12 GALKFMGRLIEDLAS
+12 GALKFMGRLFEDLAS
-27 ATSGGGKNITRENN
+27 ATSGGGKNISRENN
-41 NDKDAKLDQR
+41 IDKDSKLDQR
-51 YTNRQSV
+51 YSKKESV
-58 RLSANQEGVF
+58 RLSGNQEGIF
-68 QQFSNL
+68 QQFNNL
-74 IVAGNLTQA
+74 IVAGNLSQA

-132 DTTAYDVYNILSQIN
+132 DTTAFDVYNILNQIN

-161 QTSAPNAVGGVGNDT
+161 QTSAPNAIAGVGNDT

-192 NPSNREALLDYVIA
+192 NPNNRDALLDYVIA
-206 ALTYANRESV
+206 SLAYANRDSV

-229 DTVKIIADGVSN
+229 DTVKIMADGLTN

-287 SVSRFFTTAIGDGL
+287 SVSRFFTTAIGDGI
-301 VGESAAFETES
+301 VGESASFERETQ
-312 KGPAKMRKIYKAADI
+312 GPAKMRKIYKAADV
-327 IIDNNLNNDV
+327 IIDNNLNLDP
-337 TSKDMALKIGTG
+337 KGMATKIGTG

-382 NFQNVAQKLSEYKLK
+382 NFKNVAQKLSEFRLK
-397 SEYKTSGAN
+397 SEYKTGGKN
-406 DLPTITIRE
+406 DLPTIVIRE
-415 SVSNKVV
+415 SESNKVV
-422 VYFRSR
+422 VQFRSR
-428 VENKIDK
+428 VENKVNK

-458 QSALNNN
+458 QSALDNN

>member
-1 MARLDATTNKQ
+1 MARLDTTTNKQ
-12 GALKFMGRLIEDLAS
+12 GALKFMGRLFEDLAS
-27 ATSGGGKNITRENN
+27 ATSGGGKNISRENN
-41 NDKDAKLDQR
+41 IDKDSKLDQR
-51 YTNRQSV
+51 YSKKESV
-58 RLSANQEGVF
+58 RLSGNQEGIF
-68 QQFSNL
+68 QQFNNL
-74 IVAGNLTQA
+74 IVAGNLSQA

-132 DTTAYDVYNILSQIN
+132 DTTAFDVYNILNQIN

-161 QTSAPNAVGGVGNDT
+161 QTSAPNAIAGVGNDT

-192 NPSNREALLDYVIA
+192 NPNNRDALLDYVIA
-206 ALTYANRESV
+206 SLAYANRDSV

-229 DTVKIIADGVSN
+229 DTVKIMADGLTN

-248 VKVSITNKEQGQLK
+248 VKVLITNKEQGQLK
-262 GVNINASVKADDVKQ
+262 GVNINASVKTDDVKQ

-287 SVSRFFTTAIGDGL
+287 SVSRFFTTAIGDGI
-301 VGESAAFETES
+301 VGESASFERETQ
-312 KGPAKMRKIYKAADI
+312 GPAKMRKIYKAADV
-327 IIDNNLNNDV
+327 IIDNNLSLDP
-337 TSKDMALKIGTG
+337 KGMATKIGTG

-355 QDNAGV
+355 QDNVGV
-361 VDPSGDTVELIN
+361 VDPSGDTVQLIN

-382 NFQNVAQKLSEYKLK
+382 NFKNVAQKLSEFRLK
-397 SEYKTSGAN
+397 SEYKTGGKN
-406 DLPTITIRE
+406 DLPTIVIRE
-415 SVSNKVV
+415 SESNKVV
-422 VYFRSR
+422 VQFRSK
-428 VENKIDK
+428 VENKVNK

-458 QSALNNN
+458 QSALDNN

>member
-1 MARLDATTNKQ
+1 MARLDTTTNKQ
-12 GALKFMGRLIEDLAS
+12 GALKFMGRLFEDLAS
-27 ATSGGGKNITRENN
+27 ATSGGGKNISRENN
-41 NDKDAKLDQR
+41 IDKDSKLDQR
-51 YTNRQSV
+51 YSKKESV
-58 RLSANQEGVF
+58 RLSGNQEGIF
-68 QQFSNL
+68 QQFNNL
-74 IVAGNLTQA
+74 IVAGNLSQA

-132 DTTAYDVYNILSQIN
+132 DTTAFDVYNILNQIN

-161 QTSAPNAVGGVGNDT
+161 QTSAPNAIAGVGNDT

-192 NPSNREALLDYVIA
+192 NPNNRDALLDYVIA
-206 ALTYANRESV
+206 SLAYANRDSV

-229 DTVKIIADGVSN
+229 DTVKIMADGLTN

-287 SVSRFFTTAIGDGL
+287 SVSRFFTTAIGDGI
-301 VGESAAFETES
+301 VGESASFERETQ
-312 KGPAKMRKIYKAADI
+312 GPAKMRKIYKAADV
-327 IIDNNLNNDV
+327 IIDNNLSLDP
-337 TSKDMALKIGTG
+337 KGMATKIGTG

-361 VDPSGDTVELIN
+361 VDPSGDTIELIN

-382 NFQNVAQKLSEYKLK
+382 NFKNVAQKLSEFRLK
-397 SEYKTSGAN
+397 SEYKTGGKN
-406 DLPTITIRE
+406 DLPTIVIRE
-415 SVSNKVV
+415 SESNKVV
-422 VYFRSR
+422 VQFRSK
-428 VENKIDK
+428 VENKVNK

-458 QSALNNN
+458 QSALDNN

>member
-1 MARLDATTNKQ
+1 MARLDTTTNKQ
-12 GALKFMGRLIEDLAS
+12 GALKFMGRLFEDLAS
-27 ATSGGGKNITRENN
+27 ATSGGGKNISRENN
-41 NDKDAKLDQR
+41 IDKDSKLDQR
-51 YTNRQSV
+51 YSKKESV
-58 RLSANQEGVF
+58 RLSGNQEGIF
-68 QQFSNL
+68 QQFNNL
-74 IVAGNLTQA
+74 IVAGNLSQA

-132 DTTAYDVYNILSQIN
+132 DTTAFDVYNILNQIN

-161 QTSAPNAVGGVGNDT
+161 QTSAPNAIAGVGNDT

-192 NPSNREALLDYVIA
+192 NPNNRDALLDYVIA
-206 ALTYANRESV
+206 SLAYANRDSV

-229 DTVKIIADGVSN
+229 DTVKIMADGLTN

-287 SVSRFFTTAIGDGL
+287 SVSRFFTTAIGDGI
-301 VGESAAFETES
+301 VGESASFERETQ
-312 KGPAKMRKIYKAADI
+312 GPAKMRKIYKAADV
-327 IIDNNLNNDV
+327 IIDNNLNLDP
-337 TSKDMALKIGTG
+337 KGMATKIGTG

-355 QDNAGV
+355 QDNVGV
-361 VDPSGDTVELIN
+361 VDPSGDTVQLIN

-382 NFQNVAQKLSEYKLK
+382 NFKNVAQKLSEFRLK
-397 SEYKTSGAN
+397 SEYKTGGKN
-406 DLPTITIRE
+406 DLPTIVIRE
-415 SVSNKVV
+415 SESNKVV
-422 VYFRSR
+422 VQFRSR
-428 VENKIDK
+428 VENKVNK

-458 QSALNNN
+458 QSALDNN